1 MVKHVLMYSPDGT
14 KPKNLKILKH
24 KNFFQNRRFYNKT
37 LKTLNTE
44 KLLKNFFFPKSNN
57 PGFFLP
63 WKRAAPPHWEWG
75 LLRSCREIVLNFQIK
90 KWRVLYN
97 FIAKNY
103 LRPEVGA

>member
-44 KLLKNFFFPKSNN
+44 KLLKNFFFQKATTLGFSC
-57 PGFFLP
+57 PG
-63 WKRAAPPHWEWG
+63 KE
-75 LLRSCREIVLNFQIK
+75 
-90 KWRVLYN
+90 
-97 FIAKNY
+97 
-103 LRPEVGA
+103 RPLHTGSGVC